1 MVAKRLIF
9 TAVVLLIV
17 VPIYAQHFPTTP
29 GNEMTH
35 SYGVFKIRVE
45 PAFASL
51 FTGCPGFSGGVLTSP
66 ILYDSSTKIGV
77 SAAGSTPTRDL
88 VDPARTI
95 APGDFFHPREPFPI
109 PTHAGVYMQMREL
122 HMTDAISTGTGVAV
136 TVAPDS
142 EHISPGA
149 VIPAPASPNSFFQMF
164 VHINFPHCGG
174 LPATTEL
181 YNKSPNEPLVV
192 KATLPATADLPPT
205 GTVYIHDETN
215 VVPIRFYT
223 DNPGHWKKDQI
234 LGCIVFAGHGVTA
247 TKEPEKPGG
256 ARFQRQAAALARAH
270 TARNCGRPHP
280 IRGKEG
286 NAANPL
292 LPGFT
297 NSDTS
302 PESSRT
308 EAR

>member
-9 TAVVLLIV
+9 TAVVLLLVV
-17 VPIYAQHFPTTP
+17 VPIYAQHFPTSP
-29 GNEMTH
+29 GNETTH
-35 SYGVFKIRVE
+35 SYGIFKIKVE
-45 PAFASL
+45 PAFTSL
-51 FTGCPGFSGGVLTSP
+51 FTGCPGFSGGILTSP
-66 ILYDSSTKIGV
+66 ILYDPGTKIGV

-122 HMTDAISTGTGVAV
+122 HMTDAISTHSGVAV

-164 VHINFPHCGG
+164 VHIALPGCHSFPG
-174 LPATTEL
+174 ATL

-192 KATLPATADLPPT
+192 KATLPATANLPPT
-205 GTVYIHDETN
+205 GIVYIHDETN
-215 VVPIRFYT
+215 VVPIRFLE
-223 DNPGHWKKDQI
+223 NGPHWKKGDI
-234 LGCIVFAGHGVTA
+234 MGCIVFAGHGVA
-247 TKEPEKPGG
+247 PSRELEKVGS
-256 ARFQRQAAALARAH
+256 ANFEKQAAALARRH
-270 TARNCGRPHP
+270 TAKVCGHAPP
-280 IRGKEG
+280 GQDGKG
-286 NAANPL
+286 GSATNL
-292 LPGFT
+292 LPPRT

-308 EAR
+308 EER

>member
-1 MVAKRLIF
+1 MVAKRLIL
-9 TAVVLLIV
+9 TAVVLLAV
-17 VPIYAQHFPTTP
+17 VPIYAQHFPTAP
-29 GNEMTH
+29 GNETTH
-35 SYGVFKIRVE
+35 SYGVFKIKVE
-45 PAFASL
+45 PPFASL

-66 ILYDSSTKIGV
+66 ILYDPSTKIGV

-88 VDPARTI
+88 IDPARTI

-122 HMTDAISTGTGVAV
+122 HMTDSISTGTGVAV
-136 TVAPDS
+136 SVAPDS

-149 VIPAPASPNSFFQMF
+149 VVPAPASPNSFFQMF
-164 VHINFPHCGG
+164 VHINLPHCGG
-174 LPATTEL
+174 LPAATEL

-192 KATLPATADLPPT
+192 KATLPATASLPPT
-205 GTVYIHDETN
+205 GIVYVHDETN

-223 DNPGHWKKDQI
+223 DNPGHWKKDQV
-234 LGCIVFAGHGVTA
+234 LGCIVFAGHGVTTTREA
-247 TKEPEKPGG
+247 EKPGS
-256 ARFQRQAAALARAH
+256 ARFEKQAAALAHGH
-270 TARNCGRPHP
+270 TAKDCGHG
-280 IRGKEG
+280 RGIGVKPG
-286 NAANPL
+286 SATNL
-292 LPGFT
+292 LPEFT